1 MSGRL
6 IALAGVVGWRSLL
19 LLSAA
24 TVPLAL
30 ASPASAQSSAQ
41 FSVES
46 SVESSA
52 GVVSGVVRSGH
63 DRSPVAGAQVRVLET
78 GSVAVTDA
86 QGRYR
91 FGALPRGPKTLQV
104 GYVGFAVVTT
114 PITVGVRPVT
124 ADITLNDA
132 RLDGPAGTVTEVV
145 VTGRRAGQARALN
158 AQRSADNTRNVVSAD
173 QAGRFPDL
181 NAAESLRRL
190 PGVTVQ
196 REVVGGD
203 GRYVSIRGLDS
214 GLNNT
219 QVNGMNAAQP
229 EKENRRVP
237 LDMIQTSA
245 LASITVHK
253 TLTPEQDA
261 DGIGGAVELETA
273 TAFDFAG
280 PVIDLTVRGF
290 QQELR
295 GKTGLIG
302 ELTLARRFGDQDQF
316 GVLLS
321 VARAERQTQGYV
333 FYNDEDQLAFIED
346 EPSSGVTPIQYHQ
359 TEYQNERETL
369 SANLA
374 LSWRVSDNTD
384 LDFKASY
391 NRLYDEEQSRAF
403 YLQAGTDEYDDDGA
417 LILTEPGTANIFNQ
431 YEETELTQQA
441 YVLRGQTRAGA
452 LTFDYSLGFSEAIRE
467 EPFDN
472 EVAFQAELESN
483 LLGYTQQDGFP
494 IPNLTANDRI
504 TIADPDSYSLGY
516 NDIDIDNSRN
526 RRTAGTFDVTYD
538 LAGSWLSRLKAGVKF
553 ERSEKTLFEA
563 NVLELTGPLT
573 LNEFGVGDLIDVSK
587 SGAPYPAFLSLN
599 QDRVRNWRQYGLNLA
614 ATNPDFTNEYEEDDG
629 IPLDEDSYT
638 SREDIFGAYVMGQV
652 ERDAWDLTGGLRLD
666 YTRVESDNYELI
678 ELEDED
684 PIYGQT
690 TGEGDYL
697 SVLPRVQ
704 FNYRPTADRV
714 FRAAYYTSIARP
726 EPLYMA
732 GAVEI
737 EEDDGEVDVTVG
749 NPGLEPAYAH
759 NLDFSFER
767 YFDTVGL
774 ISVGAYAKYI
784 DKFIFSGVAPETEAD
799 RTRFENDPRLA
810 GRTIDD
816 VITYTNGE
824 DATIYGL
831 ELNLVRNFPDLPGA
845 WGGLGVYAN
854 LTVQRSEADA
864 GLEGAGEGD
873 FFYAPELFYTAGLT
887 YQKYGIEGALAY
899 SWRDEQA
906 VRFSTYN
913 TRIMEEAYGSLDVQL
928 SYRMNPRVKLSLD
941 AVDVLNDGSD
951 PVVDERFGSTGLLE
965 GATYVGRSITAGI
978 NVRF

>member
-1 MSGRL
+1 MSGRM
-6 IALAGVVGWRSLL
+6 IALARVAGWRPLL

-24 TVPLAL
+24 TVPLMFS
-30 ASPASAQSSAQ
+30 SPAAAQ
-41 FSVES
+41 
-46 SVESSA
+46 SSA
-52 GVVSGVVRSGH
+52 GVVSGIVRSGN
-63 DRSPVAGAQVRVLET
+63 DGAPVSGAQVRVMET
-78 GSVAVTDA
+78 GAIAVTDT

-91 FGALPRGPKTLQV
+91 FGALPIGPKMLRID
-104 GYVGFAVVTT
+104 YVGFAAA
-114 PITVGVRPVT
+114 TVSLEVAAEPVT
-124 ADITLNDA
+124 ADVTLNDMGFGA
-132 RLDGPAGTVTEVV
+132 QASNVADIV
-145 VTGRRAGQARALN
+145 VTGRRAGQARALS

-253 TLTPEQDA
+253 TLTPEQDS

-273 TAFDFAG
+273 TAFDFAD
-280 PVIDLTVRGF
+280 PVVDVTLRGF
-290 QQELR
+290 HQELR

-302 ELTLARRFGDQDQF
+302 ELTLADRFGDQDQF

-346 EPSSGVTPIQYHQ
+346 EPSSGITPIQYHQ

-374 LSWRVSDNTD
+374 LSWRVSDHTD

-403 YLQAGTDEYDDDGA
+403 YLEAGTDEYDDAGA

-431 YEETELTQQA
+431 YEETDLTQQA
-441 YVLRGQTRAGA
+441 YVLRGQTRSGA

-483 LLGYTQQDGFP
+483 LLGYTQQSGFP

-504 TIADPDSYSLGY
+504 TVADPDSYSLGY

-538 LAGSWLSRLKAGVKF
+538 LADSWLSRVKAGVKF

-573 LNEFGVGDLIDVSK
+573 LTEFGVGELIDISR
-587 SGAPYPAFLSLN
+587 SGAPYAPFLSLD
-599 QDRVRNWRQYGLNLA
+599 QDRVRDWRRYGLNLA

-638 SREDIFGAYVMGQV
+638 SREDILGVYVMGRV
-652 ERDAWDLTGGLRLD
+652 ERETWDLTGGLRLD

-690 TGEGDYL
+690 TGKGDYL
-697 SVLPRVQ
+697 SILPRIQ
-704 FNYRPTADRV
+704 LNYRPGTDSV

-732 GAVEI
+732 GAIEI

-759 NLDFSFER
+759 NLDFSVER

-784 DKFIFSGVAPETEAD
+784 DKFIFSGVAPETEGD
-799 RTRFENDPRLA
+799 RARFENDPRLA

-816 VITYTNGE
+816 VVTYANGE

-831 ELNLVRNFPDLPGA
+831 ELNLVRNFPDLPGI

-873 FFYAPELFYTAGLT
+873 FFYAPELFYTTALT
-887 YQKYGIEGALAY
+887 YQKYGIEGALAW
-899 SWRDEQA
+899 SWRDDQA

-913 TRIMEEAYGSLDVQL
+913 TRIVEEAYGSLDVQL
-928 SYRMNPRVKLSLD
+928 SYRLNDRLKLSLD

-951 PVVDERFGSTGLLE
+951 PIVDERFGSTGLLE

>member
-1 MSGRL
+1 MASRL
-6 IALAGVVGWRSLL
+6 VSFARMTGFRTTLF
-19 LLSAA
+19 LSAA
-24 TVPLAL
+24 AMPLAL
-30 ASPASAQSSAQ
+30 AAPALAQSAD
-41 FSVES
+41 
-46 SVESSA
+46 
-52 GVVSGVVRSGH
+52 GVVSGVVRSAV
-63 DRSPVAGAQVRVLET
+63 DRAPVVGAQVRIVET
-78 GSVAVTDA
+78 GAVTMTDT

-91 FGALPRGPKTLQV
+91 FGAVSAGTRTVEV
-104 GYVGFAVVTT
+104 GYVGFDTRRAIVDVGAAPANVDLTMGEAV
-114 PITVGVRPVT
+114 
-124 ADITLNDA
+124 DA
-132 RLDGPAGTVTEVV
+132 GAVSVEDVV
-145 VTGRRAGQARALN
+145 VSGRRAGQARALN
-158 AQRSADNTRNVVSAD
+158 VQRSADNTRNVVSAD

-181 NAAESLRRL
+181 NAAESLRRV

-196 REVVGGD
+196 REVTGGD

-219 QVNGMNAAQP
+219 QLNGMNAAQP

-253 TLTPEQDA
+253 TLTPEQDS

-273 TAFDFAG
+273 TAFDFVG
-280 PVIDLTVRGF
+280 PVADVTLRGF
-290 QQELR
+290 QQDLR

-302 ELTLARRFGDQDQF
+302 EATLATRFGAQDQF

-333 FYNDEDQLAFIED
+333 FYNDEDQLAFVD
-346 EPSSGVTPIQYHQ
+346 GDLSSGVTPIQYHQ
-359 TEYQNERETL
+359 TEYRNERETL

-374 LSWRVSDNTD
+374 LSWRIADHTD

-391 NRLYDEEQSRAF
+391 NRLYDQEQSRAF
-403 YLQAGTDEYDDDGA
+403 YLQAGTDEYDDDDR
-417 LILTEPGTANIFNQ
+417 LITTEPGTANIFNQ

-441 YVLRGQTRAGA
+441 YVLSGQTRRGA
-452 LTFDYSLGFSEAIRE
+452 LTFDYSLGYSEAIRE

-472 EVAFQAELESN
+472 EIAFQAELESN
-483 LLGYTQQDGFP
+483 LMGYTQTGGFP
-494 IPNLTANDRI
+494 IPNLTARDRA
-504 TIADPDSYSLGY
+504 TIANPDSYVLGY
-516 NDIDIDNSRN
+516 NDIDIDDSRN
-526 RRTAGTFDVTYD
+526 RRTAATFDVTYD
-538 LAGSWLSRLKAGVKF
+538 LADGWLSSLKAGVKF
-553 ERSEKTLFEA
+553 ERSERTLFEA

-573 LNEFGVGDLIDVSK
+573 LREFGIGELIDVSR
-587 SGAPYPAFLSLN
+587 SGAPYPAFLSLD
-599 QDRVRNWRQYGLNLA
+599 QARVRDWRNYGLNLA
-614 ATNPDFTNEYEEDDG
+614 ATNPDFTNEYVEDGG

-638 SREDIFGAYVMGQV
+638 SREDILGAYVMGRIDRGV
-652 ERDAWDLTGGLRLD
+652 WDITGGVRVD

-684 PIYGQT
+684 PIYGQV
-690 TGEGDYL
+690 TGKGDYV

-704 FNYRPTADRV
+704 FNYRPSDDTV

-726 EPLYMA
+726 EPLYMS
-732 GAVEI
+732 GAIEI

-749 NPGLEPAYAH
+749 NPGLKPAYAH

-767 YFDTVGL
+767 YFDTVGVV
-774 ISVGAYAKYI
+774 SVGAYVKHI
-784 DKFIFSGVAPETEAD
+784 DKFIFSGVAPETDAD
-799 RTRFENDPRLA
+799 RSRFENDPRLV

-816 VITYTNGE
+816 VVTYTNGE

-831 ELNLVRNFPDLPGA
+831 ELNLVRNFVELPGA

-854 LTVQRSEADA
+854 LTVQRSEADT
-864 GLEGAGEGD
+864 GVEGVEKGD
-873 FFYAPELFYTAGLT
+873 FFYAPELFYTAALT
-887 YQKYGIEGALAY
+887 YQKYGLEGSLAY

-906 VRFSTYN
+906 VRFSTYD
-913 TRIMEEAYGSLDVQL
+913 TRIVEEAYGSLDLQMA
-928 SYRMNPRVKLSLD
+928 YRLNNRIKLTLD
-941 AVDVLNDGSD
+941 AVDVLNDGGD
-951 PVVDERFGSTGLLE
+951 PVVDERFGSTGVLE